1 MDNKLQEL
9 TDRLY
14 QQGLSKGKAEGEE
27 ILAKAKAEAEA
38 ILREANEKAE
48 KIVKDAEAAAADRAL
63 KVENEIRLAAGQ
75 ALSTTKNA
83 ITEVVITKI
92 AKEPAA
98 KVLSS
103 ADFVK
108 EVIKAVAANSS
119 NEDLEVVLP
128 ENLKASLADFV
139 TKELNTLFQ
148 GGVEASFSKRLQG
161 GFKIGPKN
169 GGYYL
174 DFSDAAFQELISSYI
189 RPTTKELIFG

>member
-119 NEDLEVVLP
+119 NEDLEVILP

-139 TKELNTLFQ
+139 GKELNTLFQ

>member
-139 TKELNTLFQ
+139 AKELNTLFQ